1 MTQPQAVI
9 RVGQARLTAGLDRY
23 ARLDLAAHREV
34 FGLAPQLSAAEL
46 IAMCEQVDL
55 RGRGGAAFPV
65 ARKLRS
71 ALARK
76 RRPVIVVNGTEG
88 EPGSAKDTTLL
99 ARSPYLVLDGAM
111 LAARALGTREVI
123 VAVAAGGPHGQSVA
137 DAVAADRAFRS
148 VRVVSVPERFVSGE
162 SSALVNAI
170 NGRAALPS
178 GGAARASDA
187 GVRGLPTLLSNAET
201 FAQLAVLAMLGPD
214 GYASVG
220 APAEPGT
227 VLLTVG
233 GSVAHPAV
241 VETPTDVPL
250 GHILDICGAGPAS
263 GVLVGGYH
271 GRWLPAAAA
280 YDLPVSRAALA
291 AGGGTL
297 GAGIVLV
304 LGADTCPL
312 AEVSRVAGYLAMQS
326 SGQCGPCKQGLPAV
340 ASSLAALAAGSG
352 GMDDLESVRRAAAG
366 VRGRGACHHPDGTA
380 NFVSSALDVF
390 TADITEHLFRGN
402 CGRPAAGLLPLAAAS
417 ESRLTV
423 DWTRCQGHGLCAR
436 LVPELIEVDQHGYP
450 AFLDAPVP
458 FWLSKDAR
466 QAVDMC
472 PALALSLTAP
482 ESAASRPRLR
492 SAPKAAAL
500 SGGRPARRAIGRGA
514 PDRSAGSGAAGSRT
528 AKDKTARSRT
538 VPDRITPGGSA
549 PGRQP
554 APGALDDEP
563 PTLTGRALRRAD
575 LAAASAWLEELG
587 GRPLPRDD

>member
-1 MTQPQAVI
+1 M
-9 RVGQARLTAGLDRY
+9 
-23 ARLDLAAHREV
+23 
-34 FGLAPQLSAAEL
+34 
-46 IAMCEQVDL
+46 
-55 RGRGGAAFPV
+55 
-65 ARKLRS
+65 
-71 ALARK
+71 
-76 RRPVIVVNGTEG
+76 
-88 EPGSAKDTTLL
+88 
-99 ARSPYLVLDGAM
+99 
-111 LAARALGTREVI
+111 
-123 VAVAAGGPHGQSVA
+123 
-137 DAVAADRAFRS
+137 
-148 VRVVSVPERFVSGE
+148 SVPERFVSGE

-187 GVRGLPTLLSNAET
+187 GVRGQPTLLSNAET

-366 VRGRGACHHPDGTA
+366 GPRAGRLPPSGRHRELRLLRAGRLHCRHHRAPVPRELRPAGRGRAAAGRRQREQADGGLDPVPGPRPVRSPCTRADRGRPAWISGVPGRPGAVLAQQGRPPGRRHVPGAGAQPDRTRGRGIPSAAARGTEGGRA
-380 NFVSSALDVF
+380 VRRAPGSPGHQSRRARPHRRQRRPRLAAPR
-390 TADITEHLFRGN
+390 TAAPRTAAPRRTRPRAARPCPIAPH
-402 CGRPAAGLLPLAAAS
+402 PAA
-417 ESRLTV
+417 
-423 DWTRCQGHGLCAR
+423 TRR
-436 LVPELIEVDQHGYP
+436 
-450 AFLDAPVP
+450 
-458 FWLSKDAR
+458 
-466 QAVDMC
+466 
-472 PALALSLTAP
+472 
-482 ESAASRPRLR
+482 AASRPRR
-492 SAPKAAAL
+492 SL
-500 SGGRPARRAIGRGA
+500 VRLTTSRRR
-514 PDRSAGSGAAGSRT
+514 
-528 AKDKTARSRT
+528 
-538 VPDRITPGGSA
+538 
-549 PGRQP
+549 
-554 APGALDDEP
+554 
-563 PTLTGRALRRAD
+563 
-575 LAAASAWLEELG
+575 
-587 GRPLPRDD
+587 